1 MGAVSSA
8 AGAVVDVVEDVG
20 STLDDIIVQPTISVV
35 EGSVDLS
42 ANSLKTAAKTA
53 EQLAQGDVQGAYDET
68 SKGLAG
74 AEDVVSNT
82 WMEIRDPLQAAAVI
96 GGNYLLPGSSLLTS
110 QLVSDEAQAILNS
123 NGGRTLNVA
132 AGATGGYQGNTANYG
147 KIGESAGFTS
157 TDPNAVG
164 GVTGP
169 DNIDVGGGFN
179 PGSAAASEGAKE
191 LTAQEVT
198 DMIAKEQ
205 AASAGE
211 LTAAETQA
219 MIDTEAEAA
228 KAAAAATPAQT
239 AAAKAAGMSLIDY
252 AKAGLLVNSL
262 TGDPLGLSGGGGG
275 GVSGPTGFG
284 QVDIPADWKSPAYSA
299 PSAPIDLSSIF
310 SNQNMLGG
318 TQWQNLPSQQPNVS
332 FNDIFA
338 SGQQQTPMGT
348 PVDIN
353 QIVSAILGQA
363 ATSQKSA

>member
-20 STLDDIIVQPTISVV
+20 STLDDIVVQPTISVV
-35 EGSVDLS
+35 EGSIDLS
-42 ANSLKTAAKTA
+42 LNSLQTAAKTA

-68 SKGLAG
+68 SQGLAG

-82 WMEIRDPLQAAAVI
+82 WLEIRDPLQAAAVI
-96 GGNYLLPGSSLLTS
+96 GGNYLLPGSSLITS
-110 QLVSDEAQAILNS
+110 QLVSDEAQTILDS
-123 NGGRTLNVA
+123 NGGRILNVA

-147 KIGESAGFTS
+147 KIGESMGFTS

-164 GVTGP
+164 GATGP

-179 PGSAAASEGAKE
+179 PADGA
-191 LTAQEVT
+191 TNSV
-198 DMIAKEQ
+198 
-205 AASAGE
+205 SAGSPSI
-211 LTAAETQA
+211 LSSADKQA
-219 MIDTEAEAA
+219 LYSNAGYGDTMTSAQISAFD
-228 KAAAAATPAQT
+228 KAVAS
-239 AAAKAAGMSLIDY
+239 GMTVSGALNV
-252 AKAGLLVNSL
+252 ARGALLVNAL
-262 TGDPLGLSGGGGG
+262 TGDPLGLNGGTGGGGG
-275 GVSGPTGFG
+275 GGGSTGFA
-284 QVDIPADWKSPAYSA
+284 QVPIPAEWQSPTYAA

-363 ATSQKSA
+363 ATSQKPA